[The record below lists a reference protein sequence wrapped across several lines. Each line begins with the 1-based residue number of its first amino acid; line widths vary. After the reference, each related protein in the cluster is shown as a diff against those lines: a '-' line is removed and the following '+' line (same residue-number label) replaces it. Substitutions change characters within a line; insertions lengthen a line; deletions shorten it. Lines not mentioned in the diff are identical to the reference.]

1 MKDTK
6 LFFALTILALI
17 VAACSAEPTPAPKP
31 TTAPVVAPTLA
42 PTAAPAA
49 TKPAPTVA
57 PTTAPTAAASGDV
70 RVVMKPGSSEAR
82 FRVREQLAGVNLPS
96 DAIGATKNI
105 SGTIIGKS
113 DGTIVK
119 AQSKFRVDMRTLVS
133 DQDRRDQFLRLNVIE
148 SDQYPFAEFVPTE
161 AKGFPLPVKDG
172 DIAFQLI
179 GDLTI
184 RNVTKS
190 VTWDVTGKVTG
201 NKGVGIAKTT
211 FNFAYF
217 NITQPRVPLVLSIED
232 NIRLEVDVT
241 VERE

>member
-82 FRVREQLAGVNLPS
+82 FRVREQLAGVNMPS

-133 DQDRRDQFLRLNVIE
+133 DQDRRDQFLRSNVIE

>member
-1 MKDTK
+1 M
-6 LFFALTILALI
+6 
-17 VAACSAEPTPAPKP
+17 
-31 TTAPVVAPTLA
+31 
-42 PTAAPAA
+42 
-49 TKPAPTVA
+49 
-57 PTTAPTAAASGDV
+57 
-70 RVVMKPGSSEAR
+70 
-82 FRVREQLAGVNLPS
+82 NLPS

-133 DQDRRDQFLRLNVIE
+133 DQDRRDQFLRRNVIE
-148 SDQYPFAEFVPTE
+148 SDQYPFAEFVQTE